1 MILKAL
7 KENGDMTISYYE
19 NGTLH
24 TFTGRYHNLNL
35 LDQTLCLENDEKKRM
50 IIHIAGIQQIH

>member
-7 KENGDMTISYYE
+7 KETGDMTISYYE
-19 NGTLH
+19 NGMLH

-35 LDQTLCLENDEKKRM
+35 LDQTLCLENAEKKRM
-50 IIHIAGIQQIH
+50 IIHIAGIKHIH